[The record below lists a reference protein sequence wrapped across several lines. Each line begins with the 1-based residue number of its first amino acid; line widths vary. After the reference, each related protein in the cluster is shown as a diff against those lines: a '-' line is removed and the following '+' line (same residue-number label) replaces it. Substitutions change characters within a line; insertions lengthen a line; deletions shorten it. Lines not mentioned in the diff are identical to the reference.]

1 MTAPGE
7 TAPSPSAPAPAPAEE
22 RPRCRCGTDRS
33 SKFSIVD
40 RDYTFLGTLYLLWGG
55 TSVPSKVTFRCVK
68 CGQTI
73 ETSTR
78 RALCRE
84 YIT

>member
-1 MTAPGE
+1 MIAPSQTGASPAPPGE
-7 TAPSPSAPAPAPAEE
+7 DDALA
-22 RPRCRCGTDRS
+22 RCKCGTDRA

-40 RDYTFLGTLYLLWGG
+40 REYTFLGTLYLLWGG
-55 TSVPSKVTFRCVK
+55 TSVPSKVTFRCVR
-68 CGQTI
+68 CGDTI

-78 RALCRE
+78 RGLCRE